1 MKYIENI
8 KDEKKNKLKENMK
21 CLGVSERKFEESIE
35 TLKKVFQK
43 IENDKEQLKLEIQ
56 NTFTKIRTVLNDRE
70 DELLFEVD
78 NLYNTNYINEDII
91 IL

>member
-1 MKYIENI
+1 
-8 KDEKKNKLKENMK
+8 MK
-21 CLGVSERKFEESIE
+21 CLEELEKKFEESIE
-35 TLKKVFQK
+35 TLKKEFQK
-43 IENDKEQLKLEIQ
+43 IENDKEQLNLEIQ